1 MILSARFLNDVSNI
15 NSFQTVEV
23 GQFTEGD
30 SASVFFQLID
40 STLDLAN
47 KGFNP
52 PGRRFIPAT
61 GATLQVIVDSID
73 DAKKITRSATNP
85 FLDDRSIWKLDFI
98 ASDKISGTAN
108 FQLVLTEGT
117 IIKRGVVKSGMRI
130 ASATGC
136 I

>member
-1 MILSARFLNDVSNI
+1 MILSARFLNDVNNI

-73 DAKKITRSATNP
+73 DSKKITRSATNP
-85 FLDDRSIWKLDFI
+85 FPDDRSIWKLDFL

-108 FQLVLTEGT
+108 FQLVLTEGSAVR
-117 IIKRGVVKSGMRI
+117 RGVVKSGMRI